1 MRVIN
6 KSPLLEKPISNS
18 KEDSEFQIFLGM
30 ARLPQVKRLHVDT
43 ESNGQSLKDGR
54 GYTIGTSIDF
64 AVDESVAY
72 SYYFPF
78 RHKINNISLSYRD
91 ELKELIEKGG
101 KKIVCHHTRHDM
113 LALRSLGITC
123 PLDFDDT
130 MLLAHSVDENK
141 LSYRLDYVAKELGL
155 PGKARDK
162 HFDQAIK
169 LLGWDGMPPSSMGE
183 YAATDATLLRPI
195 YDHYKPI
202 YDSEDQ
208 TNGELWEYDK
218 RFMLL
223 LNNIELTG
231 AKVDLE
237 LAARELERGESRMKE
252 ISKELGL
259 NPGSRNDL
267 EELLITKLDLP
278 IVKKSKKTDNPSFD
292 KKAMEVYEG
301 YLEKL
306 NSPVAQLVLEYRGY
320 QKATSSYWKA
330 YLNHVSPDG
339 RIRPNF
345 NLHRTVTHR
354 LSCDTPNTQQIPRI
368 STKPWHGSVKQGFIA
383 EDGYVLIEAD
393 YSQLEF
399 RLGAAYA
406 QQTDLIEIFND
417 PDRDIFTE
425 MSIDLGMLRH
435 DTKTLNYTIQF
446 GGGVTRIS
454 EAFNIPK
461 ENAKFIR
468 DNYFNT
474 YTGFRKIIQMASQTC
489 QGQGFVRTWTGRR
502 RHFEDPY
509 GEAHKAFNA
518 VIQGGAADIVKRQM
532 IRLADAIGW
541 DNPECRMILQVHDSI
556 VFEII
561 KGKVEYY
568 SRIIKKVL
576 EDVVPDFGVAFKVD
590 VHEWGKE

>member
-1 MRVIN
+1 MKVMN
-6 KSPLLEKPISNS
+6 PLPHLKDSNPNS
-18 KEDSEFQIFLGM
+18 KENSEFQIFLGM
-30 ARLPQVKRLHVDT
+30 ARLPEVDTLFVDT

-54 GYTIGTSIDF
+54 GFTIGISIDF
-64 AVDESVAY
+64 AVNDYTAY

-78 RHKINNISLSYRD
+78 RHKTDNLSLSYRD

-101 KKIVCHHTRHDM
+101 KKIVCHHTRHDI
-113 LALRSLGITC
+113 LANNSLGIKV
-123 PLDFDDT
+123 PFDFDDT

-141 LSYRLDYVAKELGL
+141 LSYKLDYIAKELGL
-155 PGKARDK
+155 PGKARDN
-162 HFDQAIK
+162 HFEQAIK
-169 LLGWDGMPPSSMGE
+169 LLGWDGMPPANMAE

-195 YDHYKPI
+195 YSHYKPI
-202 YDSEDQ
+202 YDSEDES
-208 TNGELWEYDK
+208 NGELWHYDR

-231 AKVDLE
+231 AKVDLQ
-237 LAARELERGESRMKE
+237 LAEREAERGEARMAE
-252 ISKELGL
+252 IAKELGL

-267 EELLITKLDLP
+267 EELLINKLELP
-278 IVKKSKKTDNPSFD
+278 VVKSSPKTNNPSFD

-320 QKATSSYWKA
+320 QKAVSSYWKA

-354 LSCDTPNTQQIPRI
+354 LSCNTPNTQQIPRI
-368 STKPWHGSVKQGFIA
+368 TQKEWSKYVKQGFIA
-383 EDGYVLIEAD
+383 EDGYALIEAD

-406 QQTDLIEIFND
+406 QQKDLIEIFND
-417 PDRDIFTE
+417 PNRDIFDE
-425 MSIDLGMLRH
+425 MSIDLSMLRH

-446 GGGVTRIS
+446 GGGVKRIS
-454 EAFNIPK
+454 EAFNIPPA
-461 ENAKFIR
+461 NAKLIR

-474 YTGFRKIIQMASQTC
+474 YTGFRKVIQMANQTA

-576 EDVVPDFGVAFKVD
+576 EDVVPDFGVQFRVD
-590 VHEWGKE
+590 VHEWGK

>member
-1 MRVIN
+1 MNDPMRVMN
-6 KSPLLEKPISNS
+6 PSPLLEKPTSIS
-18 KEDSEFQIFLGM
+18 KEDSEFQIFLAM
-30 ARLPQVKRLHVDT
+30 ARLPEVKRLGVDT

-54 GYTIGTSIDF
+54 GFTIGISIDF
-64 AVDESVAY
+64 AVNESMAY

-78 RHKINNISLSYRD
+78 RHKVNNISLSYRD

-101 KKIVCHHTRHDM
+101 KEIVCHHTRHDI
-113 LALRSLGITC
+113 LAMSSLGINC
-123 PLDFDDT
+123 PFDFNDT

-141 LSYRLDYVAKELGL
+141 LSYRLDYISKELGL

-195 YDHYKPI
+195 YDYYKPI
-202 YDSEDQ
+202 YDSEDG
-208 TNGELWEYDK
+208 TGGELWTYDK

-231 AKVDLE
+231 AKVDLA
-237 LAARELERGESRMKE
+237 LAERELERGEARMKE

-267 EELLITKLDLP
+267 EELLIRKLELP
-278 IVKKSKKTDNPSFD
+278 VVRSSPKTDNPSFD

-306 NSPVAQLVLEYRGY
+306 NSPVAKLVLEYRGY

-330 YLNHVSPDG
+330 YINHVSPDG

-354 LSCDTPNTQQIPRI
+354 LSCDTPNTQQIPRVTQKEW
-368 STKPWHGSVKQGFIA
+368 SKYVKQGFIA
-383 EDGYVLIEAD
+383 EDG

-406 QQTDLIEIFND
+406 HQTDLIEIFND
-417 PDRDIFTE
+417 PNRDIFDE
-425 MSIDLGMLRH
+425 MSVDLNMLRH

-446 GGGVTRIS
+446 GGGVNRIS
-454 EAFNIPK
+454 EAFGIPK

-489 QGQGFVRTWTGRR
+489 EGQGFVRTWSGRR
-502 RHFEDPY
+502 RHFEDRY

-556 VFEII
+556 VFEIL
-561 KGKVEYY
+561 KSKVEYY

-576 EDVVPDFGVAFKVD
+576 EDVVPDFGVKFKVD
-590 VHEWGKE
+590 VHEWGKG